1 MERSSEKS
9 QAYRR
14 ISTRKRAGKTP
25 VGDSEHSYQL
35 HYDHGFL
42 QTHTLGAILAGEE
55 ILTVMNTVSTS
66 DQGENIPK
74 SRECG
79 E

>member
-1 MERSSEKS
+1 MERNSEKS

-14 ISTRKRAGKTP
+14 ISTRKRAGKIP
-25 VGDSEHSYQL
+25 VADLEHPHQL

-42 QTHTLGAILAGEE
+42 QTHTLGATLTSEE
-55 ILTVMNTVSTS
+55 ILTVMNAVSTP
-66 DQGENIPK
+66 DQGEDIPK

-79 E
+79 G